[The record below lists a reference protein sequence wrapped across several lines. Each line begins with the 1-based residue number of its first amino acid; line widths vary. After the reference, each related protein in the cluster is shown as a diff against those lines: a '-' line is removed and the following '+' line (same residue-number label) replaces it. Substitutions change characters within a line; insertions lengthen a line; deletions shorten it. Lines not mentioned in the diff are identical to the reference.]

1 MSKHHW
7 LRATREFTI
16 AAFRNTVLAAL
27 LGAAVLAVPSALAQV
42 PEDTGVSDM
51 RHRLQSLQQQLDS
64 IDSARD
70 AATRQRLM
78 LQSWQGMQDYMGWMR
93 DRWGLGY
100 PWMRGYRGMGGPMM
114 GAAMGCPMM
123 GGGSALAWPLPPGM
137 SPTRYSQQMRDYMRS
152 MQQQMSRIAQSGD
165 SQARRRL
172 LEEHWQTMYQE
183 MQTMRGMGW
192 MWAGPMMPGMMWR
205 PMPGAGAA
213 APLPEASSRGA
224 TLVATY
230 CTQCHA
236 APSPTLHTSAE
247 WESVLNRMQ
256 VHIRSGL
263 PGIKTPSEEEMRTLL
278 TYMQRHAR

>member
-7 LRATREFTI
+7 LGATPEFTI
-16 AAFRNTVLAAL
+16 SAFRKTVLAVL
-27 LGAAVLAVPSALAQV
+27 LGAAVLAVPAALAQV
-42 PEDTGVSDM
+42 PGDTDVRDM
-51 RHRLQSLQQQLDS
+51 RQRLQTLQQQLDS

-78 LQSWQGMQDYMGWMR
+78 QQSWQGMQDYLGWMR
-93 DRWGLGY
+93 ERWGVGY
-100 PWMRGYRGMGGPMM
+100 PWMRDYRGMGGPMM
-114 GAAMGCPMM
+114 GGGMGCPMM
-123 GGGSALAWPLPPGM
+123 GGGSALAWQLPQGM
-137 SPTRYSQQMRDYMRS
+137 SPTRYSQQMRDYLQS
-152 MQQQMSRIAQSGD
+152 MQQQMSRIAQGGD

-172 LEEHWQTMYQE
+172 LEELWQTMYQD

-247 WESVLNRMQ
+247 WESVLTRMQ
-256 VHIRSGL
+256 VHMSSGL

-278 TYMQRHAR
+278 AYMQRHAR